1 MLAIEKYSQHIGVHN
16 EFHAEEIV
24 YSICILLA
32 FSMLLSACGKSNNKE
47 ESTKEDNKKKWL
59 L

>member
-24 YSICILLA
+24 YSICIFTSIFNA
-32 FSMLLSACGKSNNKE
+32 FKRLWKIK
-47 ESTKEDNKKKWL
+47 
-59 L
+59 